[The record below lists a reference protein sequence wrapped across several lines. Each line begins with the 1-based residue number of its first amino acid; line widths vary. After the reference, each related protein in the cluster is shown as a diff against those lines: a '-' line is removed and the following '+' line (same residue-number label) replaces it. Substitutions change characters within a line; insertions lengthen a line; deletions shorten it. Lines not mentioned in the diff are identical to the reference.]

1 MVAGY
6 THKAMN
12 ETSETCIQKCDYN
25 NIDMNSLLSPIGG
38 IDRFVKKGDRV
49 LLKVNLLSPSDPS
62 KGVTTHPAVVAA
74 VADAVIKAGGKP
86 YIGDSPSGPFT
97 KRALEKTYVR
107 SGLKKVA
114 GDMSIELNYDTGIT
128 KVPVPNGNKL
138 KKTSIC
144 NYVLSADKIIALPK
158 IKTHDFM
165 IMTLATKIMFGAVPG
180 LTKAKYHS
188 MFPKKESFAE
198 MLLDVLSVA
207 TPDLFVMDG
216 VVGMEGNGPQNGK
229 PVKLGVMLASD
240 NALAMDIAVCKMLGI
255 EPATI
260 PTLKRAKIRGM
271 WPSDVKYPLLR
282 PDNVEIKGFK
292 LPSTARRKTKLSPLP
307 TEKCIA
313 CSKCEEI
320 CPRGAVK
327 VIKGRAKVNY
337 SLCIRCYCCHEV
349 CPVNAIRLVSK
360 KELVKTQHPLFDH

>member
-1 MVAGY
+1 
-6 THKAMN
+6 MN
-12 ETSETCIQKCDYN
+12 ETSETCIQRCDYD

-38 IDRFVKKGDRV
+38 IDRFVNKNDKV

-62 KGVTTHPAVVAA
+62 KAVTTHPAVVAA
-74 VADAVIKAGGKP
+74 VADAVMKAGGKP
-86 YIGDSPSGPFT
+86 YIGDSPSGLFT

-114 GDMSIELNYDTGIT
+114 EDLDIELNYDTKVT
-128 KVPVPNGNKL
+128 KVPIPNGSRL
-138 KKTSIC
+138 KKTPIC
-144 NYVLSADKIIALPK
+144 NYILDADKIIALPK
-158 IKTHDFM
+158 IKTHSFM

-216 VVGMEGNGPQNGK
+216 VVGMEGDGPQNGK

-240 NALAMDIAVCKMLGI
+240 NGLGMDIGVCKMLGI

-260 PTLKRAKIRGM
+260 PTLKRAKIQGM
-271 WPSDVKYPLLR
+271 WPSDLKYPLLR
-282 PDNVEIKGFK
+282 PDDVGIKGFK
-292 LPSTARRKTKLSPLP
+292 LPSTARRKTELSPLP

-320 CPRGAVK
+320 CPRDAVK
-327 VIKGRAKVNY
+327 VIEGRAKVDY
-337 SLCIRCYCCHEV
+337 SRCIRCYCCHEV
-349 CPVNAIRLVSK
+349 CPVDAIRLVSK
-360 KELVKTQHPLFDH
+360 KELGKTQHSPFGH